1 MSLAKGA
8 GKMALYPNIHNDRQ
22 ESTNENYKETTMK
35 TTIARVATY
44 MILLGILSLGSG
56 AAAVQAQSLSQSSA
70 ANNSLSGPVHAE
82 WKSLPAPYNRS
93 VTELNAMLAYDT
105 KQGSDTL
112 ARKVW
117 QLEPAPY
124 SRSIYELNR

>member
-1 MSLAKGA
+1 
-8 GKMALYPNIHNDRQ
+8 
-22 ESTNENYKETTMK
+22 MK

-56 AAAVQAQSLSQSSA
+56 AAAAQAQSPSQASA
-70 ANNSLSGPVHAE
+70 EINSLSGPVHAE
-82 WKSLPAPYNRS
+82 WKSLPVPYNRS
-93 VTELNAMLAYDT
+93 VAELNAMLAYDAS
-105 KQGSDTL
+105 QGIDTL

-117 QLEPAPY
+117 QMEPAPF